1 MMMNMQMIIFNI
13 MDIIMNLCVWIDCV
27 CVLIMFLLVVVDFVC
42 VKKKYYVF
50 KFQKLN
56 LDMIFYFI
64 FFKIFVL
71 K

>member
-1 MMMNMQMIIFNI
+1 MIIFNI

-50 KFQKLN
+50 KF
-56 LDMIFYFI
+56 
-64 FFKIFVL
+64 
-71 K
+71 